1 MKALSTLAP
10 GILLLWAGLSLGG
23 SLIATPAKFQAP
35 SLSLATALEVGR
47 ATFQWMGVAE
57 AALCAVL
64 IVALF
69 LRRGAGW
76 RLALVPIGLFAVQRL
91 AVMQALDARTLAVI
105 AGENVGESSLHG
117 LYVVLEVGKF
127 LALLVLG
134 AVGLTWRSGD
144 A

>member
-35 SLSLATALEVGR
+35 SLSLATALEVSR

-91 AVMQALDARTLAVI
+91 AVMPALDARTLAVI